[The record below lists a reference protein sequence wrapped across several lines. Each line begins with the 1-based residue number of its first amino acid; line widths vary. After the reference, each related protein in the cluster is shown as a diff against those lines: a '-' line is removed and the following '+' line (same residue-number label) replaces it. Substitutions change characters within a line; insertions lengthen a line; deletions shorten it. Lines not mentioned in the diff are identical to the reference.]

1 MMDRRRYIRY
11 KINLKGK
18 AATTRE
24 YCVPIE
30 ILDISIDGAK
40 LKTDQDF
47 PVEKKENIYLII
59 KWNYPIKAESEIKW
73 IEKEN
78 FNTYFGVQ
86 FTRMSNEDKEVFL
99 SNIAN
104 HAISNISDIYFR

>member
-18 AATTRE
+18 AATKRG

-47 PVEKKENIYLII
+47 PVEKKKIFI
-59 KWNYPIKAESEIKW
+59 
-73 IEKEN
+73 
-78 FNTYFGVQ
+78 
-86 FTRMSNEDKEVFL
+86 
-99 SNIAN
+99 
-104 HAISNISDIYFR
+104 